1 MLVLPSAGNG
11 SAVLRYILD
20 YPGLCAHL
28 AHLPATWSLPSAHS
42 TDTPIHSVCDIFG
55 MVCSLLLASLHTLV
69 TPTSASMTISLSV
82 EVQEV
87 LLTLLSSASAV
98 VKTKLQ
104 YCLTT
109 ATTTQSST
117 TTESSK
123 TTEECSEDTMEPIMS
138 TEHSMEPSAEP
149 SAMPNPDTKEKKLKK
164 LQKQQQASQL
174 QFLRSLEYTLNILV
188 GEGGYA
194 VTFRAVCSTTTS
206 ATMQSN
212 RSSVYTL
219 CIILQAM
226 FLQFAD
232 DSLAIINE
240 MLIIM
245 THTEEIDE
253 NNSSNSSSSVLKTQ
267 IEIVKKKLKTLQG
280 LLREGS
286 TSKSD

>member
-1 MLVLPSAGNG
+1 
-11 SAVLRYILD
+11 
-20 YPGLCAHL
+20 
-28 AHLPATWSLPSAHS
+28 
-42 TDTPIHSVCDIFG
+42 

-69 TPTSASMTISLSV
+69 TPTSASMTVSLSA
-82 EVQEV
+82 EVQEI

-109 ATTTQSST
+109 ATSTSTTQSSS
-117 TTESSK
+117 TTECSE
-123 TTEECSEDTMEPIMS
+123 TTEECSENTMEPIISTEHSMEPS
-138 TEHSMEPSAEP
+138 AMTNPDTKEAVTEHSMEPSAEP

-206 ATMQSN
+206 TTMQSS

-245 THTEEIDE
+245 AHTEEIDE
-253 NNSSNSSSSVLKTQ
+253 NNNSSSSSNSNSSVLRTQ
-267 IEIVKKKLKTLQG
+267 IEIIKKKLKTLQG